1 MGLGEAGEEKHSLL
15 CCRLFTVWELNLLA
29 AQGCRVWWEL
39 GWVPEFGVVHDRQGV
54 FTDDMR

>member
-1 MGLGEAGEEKHSLL
+1 MELGEAGEEKHSLL

-39 GWVPEFGVVHDRQGV
+39 GWVPKAPNSGGP
-54 FTDDMR
+54 